1 MNVGWA
7 ATQLQFNLAE
17 PSSCWRSYGMAV
29 AGHVWD
35 SAAQHTV
42 KLTAC
47 ILLHLQENAILLEK
61 LVRIKH
67 FDSQKAFKP
76 WLARSTFQYK
86 PGVFYDPTTGAKCVD
101 HINVTASVSPRSV
114 HSPMHRP
121 ATAPSSFAAT
131 QRYLHILGEVSD
143 RDIIASMG
151 WDGLVL

>member
-1 MNVGWA
+1 M
-7 ATQLQFNLAE
+7 
-17 PSSCWRSYGMAV
+17 
-29 AGHVWD
+29 
-35 SAAQHTV
+35 
-42 KLTAC
+42 
-47 ILLHLQENAILLEK
+47 QENAILLEK
-61 LVRIKH
+61 LVKIKH

-131 QRYLHILGEVSD
+131 QKYLHILGEVRVPD
-143 RDIIASMG
+143 CMPCASRGMACDPGSPSTMG
-151 WDGLVL
+151 SIDSLLM